1 LTRLNKK
8 AVLTVKKGVSNMK
21 KVYLVLS
28 LMFFVN
34 LVSFAQ
40 ERSNASTYGG
50 ETKVTLATG
59 DLSSI
64 ETNKD
69 VTEVYFLEATVL
81 MNIKADEYIVSFG
94 VQGEGKTS
102 LQSEQMVDSKTDALK
117 TKLLSID
124 LNETFVDFIN
134 QVPYYEYDSS
144 GKTATE
150 KLKGYKTAKNILI
163 RFKDRAALRRITNFA
178 NSVGIYDLIK
188 IDFVVS
194 DFSGIKSKMM
204 IEAAKI
210 VKSKEQTYSTLGIVM
225 KAVGVVTEKFN
236 TYSPDQLY
244 QDYTAYESGN
254 AQGYKRVV
262 QKSKASTAYYA
273 GFDGKD
279 FDLTIN
285 QSGLEPNVQAVMYL
299 KVKYLPTVTPPKTE
313 CCNEVK
319 PK

>member
-1 LTRLNKK
+1 
-8 AVLTVKKGVSNMK
+8 MK
-21 KVYLVLS
+21 KLFLVLS
-28 LMFFVN
+28 LVFFVN

-40 ERSNASTYGG
+40 ERANASTYGG
-50 ETKVTLATG
+50 NTETKVFYATG
-59 DLSSI
+59 DLASM
-64 ETNKD
+64 ETTKD

-81 MNIKADEYIVSFG
+81 MNIKADEFVASFG
-94 VQGEGKTS
+94 VQGDGQTS
-102 LQSEQMVDSKTDALK
+102 QQSEQAVDSKTDALK
-117 TKLLSID
+117 SKLSAIGI
-124 LNETFVDFIN
+124 NETFVDFIN

-163 RFKDRAALRRITNFA
+163 RFKDRNALRQITNFA

-188 IDFVVS
+188 IDFVVN
-194 DFSGIKSKMM
+194 DFSGIKTKMLT
-204 IEAAKI
+204 EATKI
-210 VKSKEQTYSTLGIVM
+210 IKSKEQTYSSLGVSL
-225 KAVGVVTEKFN
+225 KAVGVVAEKFN

-285 QSGLEPNVQAVMYL
+285 PATLEPNLQAVMYL
-299 KVKYLPTVTPPKTE
+299 KVKYLPTIFPPKTD
-313 CCNEVK
+313 CCSETK